1 MGELH
6 AKSTE
11 NSFFARPGDA
21 SKFIAV
27 LANFSSFEEERKSK
41 NLSCSCND
49 QDYFEVV
56 ENFFSLDKKL
66 RFLLC

>member
-1 MGELH
+1 MLRNTSKKEKKKGKRRAILGELH

-27 LANFSSFEEERKSK
+27 LANFSSFEEE
-41 NLSCSCND
+41 L
-49 QDYFEVV
+49 
-56 ENFFSLDKKL
+56 
-66 RFLLC
+66 

>member
-11 NSFFARPGDA
+11 NSFFACPRDA

-41 NLSCSCND
+41 NLSYSCND
-49 QDYFEVV
+49 QDYFEVA
-56 ENFFSLDKKL
+56 ENFFSP
-66 RFLLC
+66 R